1 MSSSL
6 LFLLLLAIGAVGA
19 TAGLAAFR
27 LARSRTTPDRLL
39 TLQLLAAKVIAALF
53 LLSAGTGV
61 AALAETALVLALLGA
76 VTAAVFA
83 QGASHD
89 RP

>member
-1 MSSSL
+1 MSGSVL
-6 LFLLLLAIGAVGA
+6 LFPAIGAVGA

-27 LARSRTTPDRLL
+27 LVRSRTTPDRLL
-39 TLQLLAAKVIAALF
+39 ALQLLVAKVIAVLF
-53 LLSAGTGV
+53 LLSAESGV

-83 QGASHD
+83 QGSGD
-89 RP
+89 GRP